1 MKRIFPAVVFVS
13 VATASLAMAGYAY
26 VAATDAAHI
35 KFEGT
40 ADDAVSRI
48 ETRLEL
54 HLSLLRATLAL
65 YKTGNGSVSRDALRS
80 FVSAL
85 DIKDRYAGIRGLGY
99 VRLLRGGAERA
110 AEDDLA
116 RNYGREMQVWPLE
129 GGGQRAIVTLLEPL
143 DEGNRKVLGFDM
155 MSEPKRRAA
164 MTRAMETGEAR
175 VTGPVSLIQDEGSSK
190 QAGFL
195 VYLPLVLGV
204 PDTASVGQRAAATAG
219 FVYAPFRAGE
229 LFSVALAKTPL
240 LPLAIEVYEGEPKTE
255 TLIYRS
261 QTPPDRSMGTFRTSR
276 QIEFAGR
283 KWLLRFEPTS
293 AFVWPSSRTAA
304 IALGLFGLA
313 LATALAY
320 VVRSGEKAFD
330 AVRALN
336 EAGEKALQ
344 EKDLLLQEMKH
355 RIKNSLARVLAI
367 ARQTASGAKTVDEFS
382 ASFSARLQAMSASQD
397 MLTRSRWQKAD
408 LRELLLTEVEQV
420 LGNGM
425 DADRLTGPQVEID
438 EATTQALGL
447 TFHELATNALK
458 YGAAGTGKGTVAVT
472 WSLTRD
478 GLRLFWRERGGGKV
492 EPPERKGFGTR
503 LIDANIGVSSAARSN
518 EAIPTTGSTSRSS
531 SRSSAEAPVHGEGA
545 ALPRPLR
552 FCVADQ

>member
-1 MKRIFPAVVFVS
+1 MARSYNSCGVRVRRIFPAIVFAS
-13 VATASLAMAGYAY
+13 VAAASLVMAGYAY
-26 VAATDAAHI
+26 VAATDAARI
-35 KFEGT
+35 KFEST

-65 YKTGNGSVSRDALRS
+65 FKTGNGTVSRDAMRS

-85 DIKDRYAGIRGLGY
+85 DISGRYAGIRGLGY
-99 VRLLRGGAERA
+99 VRLLRNGGERA
-110 AEDDLA
+110 AEDDLV
-116 RNYGREMQVWPLE
+116 RNYGRRIPVWPVE
-129 GGGQRAIVTLLEPL
+129 GGQLRSVVTLLEPA
-143 DEGNRKVLGFDM
+143 DDGNRQVLGFDM
-155 MSEPKRRAA
+155 MSEPARRAA
-164 MTRAMETGEAR
+164 ITRAMETGQPR
-175 VTGPVSLIQDEGSSK
+175 VTGRVSLIQDVGIST
-190 QAGFL
+190 QAGF
-195 VYLPLVLGV
+195 VIYLPLVLGV

-229 LFSVALAKTPL
+229 LFGAALAKAPL
-240 LPLAIEVYEGEPKTE
+240 LPLAIEVYDGEPTSE
-255 TLIYRS
+255 ALIYRS
-261 QTPPDRSMGTFRTSR
+261 QTPPDQSMGMFRTTR

-283 KWLLRFEPTS
+283 KWLLRFEPTQ
-293 AFVWPSSRTAA
+293 AFVWPSSRMAA
-304 IALGLFGLA
+304 IALGLFGLI

-320 VVRSGEKAFD
+320 VVRSGEKAFE

-355 RIKNSLARVLAI
+355 RIKNSIARVLAI
-367 ARQTASGAKTVDEFS
+367 SRQTASGSKSIEEFS

-408 LRELLLTEVEQV
+408 LRELLVTEIEQV
-420 LGNGM
+420 LGSDM

-458 YGAAGTGKGTVAVT
+458 YGAIGAGTLSVT
-472 WSLTRD
+472 WKVEGD
-478 GLRLFWRERGGGKV
+478 GLRLYWRERGGGKV

-503 LIDANIGVSSAARSN
+503 LIDANIVRELGGRIERRYPEDGIDIDIV
-518 EAIPTTGSTSRSS
+518 IPLKR
-531 SRSSAEAPVHGEGA
+531 
-545 ALPRPLR
+545 
-552 FCVADQ
+552 

>member
-1 MKRIFPAVVFVS
+1 MERVKRIFPAVVFVS

-26 VAATDAAHI
+26 VAATDAARI
-35 KFEGT
+35 KFEST

-54 HLSLLRATLAL
+54 HLSMLRATLAL
-65 YKTGNGSVSRDALRS
+65 FKTGNGMVSRDALRS
-80 FVSAL
+80 FVAAL
-85 DIKDRYAGIRGLGY
+85 DIKDRYAGVRGLGY
-99 VRLLRGGAERA
+99 ARLLRNGGERA

-116 RNYGREMQVWPLE
+116 RNYGGQIKVWPPD
-129 GGGQRAIVTLLEPL
+129 GGAMRTPITLLEPL
-143 DEGNRKVLGFDM
+143 DERNRAALGYDM
-155 MSEPKRRAA
+155 MSEPARRAA
-164 MTRAMETGEAR
+164 MTRAMEMGEPRA
-175 VTGPVSLIQDEGSSK
+175 TGPVSLVQDANATP

-204 PDTASVGQRAAATAG
+204 SDDAPVAQRMAATAG
-219 FVYAPFRAGE
+219 FVYAPFRTGD
-229 LFSVALAKTPL
+229 LFSAALSKAPI
-240 LPLAIEVYEGEPKTE
+240 LPLAIEVHDGEVKPE
-255 TLIYRS
+255 TLIFRS
-261 QTPPDRSMGTFRTSR
+261 QTPPDRSMGKFETSR
-276 QIEFAGR
+276 QVQVAGR
-283 KWLLRFEPTS
+283 TWQLRFEPTS
-293 AFVWPSSRTAA
+293 NFAWPASRMAA

-320 VVRSGEKAFD
+320 VVRSGEKAYD

-367 ARQTASGAKTVDEFS
+367 ARQTASGAKTVEDFS

-408 LRELLLTEVEQV
+408 LRELLLTEVQQV

-503 LIDANIGVSSAARSN
+503 LIDANIVRELGGSIERSYPDDGIDI
-518 EAIPTTGSTSRSS
+518 EIFIPLKR
-531 SRSSAEAPVHGEGA
+531 
-545 ALPRPLR
+545 
-552 FCVADQ
+552 

>member
-1 MKRIFPAVVFVS
+1 MRRIFPAVVFVS
-13 VATASLAMAGYAY
+13 VAAASLVMAGYAY
-26 VAATDAAHI
+26 VAATDAARI
-35 KFEGT
+35 KFEST
-40 ADDAVSRI
+40 ADDAVNRL

-85 DIKDRYAGIRGLGY
+85 DIKGRYAGIRGLGY
-99 VRLLRGGAERA
+99 VRLLREGGERA

-116 RNYGREMQVWPLE
+116 RNYGRQMQVWPVE
-129 GGGQRAIVTLLEPL
+129 GSAQRAVVTLLEPL
-143 DEGNRKVLGFDM
+143 DDGNRQVLGFDM
-155 MSEPKRRAA
+155 MSEPTRRAA
-164 MTRAMETGEAR
+164 LTRAMETGQPR
-175 VTGPVSLIQDEGSSK
+175 VTGRVPLIQDEGIST
-190 QAGFL
+190 QAGFV

-219 FVYAPFRAGE
+219 FVYAPFRAAE
-229 LFSVALAKTPL
+229 LFGAALAKAPL
-240 LPLAIEVYEGEPKTE
+240 LPLAIEVYDGEPTPE
-255 TLIYRS
+255 TLIFRS
-261 QTPPDRSMGTFRTSR
+261 QTPPDGSMGVFRTSR
-276 QIEFAGR
+276 QIEFSGR
-283 KWLLRFEPTS
+283 TWLLRFEPTE
-293 AFVWPSSRTAA
+293 AFVWPSSRMAA
-304 IALGLFGLA
+304 IALGLFGLI

-320 VVRSGEKAFD
+320 VVRSGEKAFE

-355 RIKNSLARVLAI
+355 RIKNSIARVLAI
-367 ARQTASGAKTVDEFS
+367 ARQTASGSKSIEEFS

-408 LRELLLTEVEQV
+408 LRELLVTEIEQV
-420 LGNGM
+420 LGSDM

-458 YGAAGTGKGTVAVT
+458 YGAAGTGSGSLSVT
-472 WSLTRD
+472 WNLARN
-478 GLRLFWRERGGGKV
+478 GLQLFWRERGGGKV
-492 EPPERKGFGTR
+492 QPPERKGFGTR
-503 LIDANIGVSSAARSN
+503 LIDANIVRELGGSIERRYPEDGVDIDIF
-518 EAIPTTGSTSRSS
+518 IPLKTLSRKT
-531 SRSSAEAPVHGEGA
+531 
-545 ALPRPLR
+545 
-552 FCVADQ
+552 

>member
-1 MKRIFPAVVFVS
+1 MRRIFPAVVFVS
-13 VATASLAMAGYAY
+13 VAAASLVMAGYAY
-26 VAATDAAHI
+26 VAATDAARI
-35 KFEGT
+35 KFEST
-40 ADDAVSRI
+40 ADDAVNRL

-85 DIKDRYAGIRGLGY
+85 DIKGRYAGIRGLGY
-99 VRLLRGGAERA
+99 VRLLREGGERA

-116 RNYGREMQVWPLE
+116 RNYGRQMQVWPVE
-129 GGGQRAIVTLLEPL
+129 GSAQRAVVTLLEPL
-143 DEGNRKVLGFDM
+143 DDGNRQVLGFDM
-155 MSEPKRRAA
+155 MSEPTRRAA
-164 MTRAMETGEAR
+164 LTRAMETGQPR
-175 VTGPVSLIQDEGSSK
+175 VTGRVSLIQDQGLST
-190 QAGFL
+190 QAGFV

-219 FVYAPFRAGE
+219 FVYAPFRAAE
-229 LFSVALAKTPL
+229 LFGAALAKAPL
-240 LPLAIEVYEGEPKTE
+240 LPLAIEVYDGEPTPE
-255 TLIYRS
+255 TLIFRS
-261 QTPPDRSMGTFRTSR
+261 QTPPDGSMGVFRTSR
-276 QIEFAGR
+276 QIEFSGR
-283 KWLLRFEPTS
+283 TWLLRFEPTQ
-293 AFVWPSSRTAA
+293 AFVWPSSRMAA
-304 IALGLFGLA
+304 IALGLFGLI

-320 VVRSGEKAFD
+320 VVRSGEKAFE

-355 RIKNSLARVLAI
+355 RIKNSIARVLAI
-367 ARQTASGAKTVDEFS
+367 ARQTASGSRSIEEFS

-408 LRELLLTEVEQV
+408 LRELLVTEIEQV
-420 LGNGM
+420 LGSDM

-458 YGAAGTGKGTVAVT
+458 YGAAGTGSGSLSVT
-472 WSLTRD
+472 WSLARN
-478 GLRLFWRERGGGKV
+478 GLQLFWRERGGGKV
-492 EPPERKGFGTR
+492 QPPERKGFGTR
-503 LIDANIGVSSAARSN
+503 LIDANIVRELGGSIERRYPEDGVDIDIF
-518 EAIPTTGSTSRSS
+518 IPLKTLSRKT
-531 SRSSAEAPVHGEGA
+531 
-545 ALPRPLR
+545 
-552 FCVADQ
+552 